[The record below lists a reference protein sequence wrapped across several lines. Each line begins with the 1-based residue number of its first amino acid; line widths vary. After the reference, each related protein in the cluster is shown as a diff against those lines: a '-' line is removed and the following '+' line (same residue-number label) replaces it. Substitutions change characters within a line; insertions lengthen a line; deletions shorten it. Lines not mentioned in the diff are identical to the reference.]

1 MRRLKDFLFSE
12 LGRIILGVAL
22 FLPAFILDKL
32 EYTVVSYILYI
43 ISLVVSGYTVF
54 IDAVKGIIR
63 RDFLDE

>member
-43 ISLVVSGYTVF
+43 ISLVV
-54 IDAVKGIIR
+54 
-63 RDFLDE
+63 